1 MNTISERPSEF
12 LAPKDLALELGVNV
26 SAVYRAVERGELP
39 TVRLTPRGAIRIPRS
54 FLDPKES

>member
-1 MNTISERPSEF
+1 MQTISERHYEF
-12 LAPKDLALELGVNV
+12 LAPKEVAALLGVNI

-54 FLDPKES
+54 VLNPKES